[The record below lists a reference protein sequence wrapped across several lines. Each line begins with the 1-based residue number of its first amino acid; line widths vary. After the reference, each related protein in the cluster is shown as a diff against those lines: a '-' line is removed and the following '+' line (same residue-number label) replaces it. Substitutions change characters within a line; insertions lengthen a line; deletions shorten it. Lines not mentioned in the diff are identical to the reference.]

1 MTATAAPGTPT
12 SPPGASVLFFTF
24 FFAAVTYLLSVVSPL
39 LKSTAGKMA
48 DIVLSIVEKFITF
61 ADMFRKAVQ
70 TDHQNNED
78 CRSIERCCVRV
89 KAILSE
95 IKEMTPQ
102 QFQLPST
109 SGALQDLAESVQNA
123 LKLVTKCQEPSHRL
137 YRYWK
142 AQEMADKLR
151 RVQEEIQQKLLLGNI
166 AINVQNSIMLTKLI
180 DILLAFAQS
189 PSQPSSGNFPPPPAP
204 ASSANDAP
212 NFGNPSVTST
222 NIPQTIRPHLPVVD
236 GINQLS
242 SSVRVDSTTDI
253 KPFSLSELQK
263 ATENFSDVIHHFG
276 NFVYKGILNNGS
288 MVAIKE
294 HDSIDDYMVRDGDNI
309 QDKIDMVSK
318 FNHKNI
324 VRPLGYCHVEE
335 LKTFYFVED
344 YMPGSMDKFIAGL
357 GADWS
362 SCFRII
368 QGIAQGVQYLHER
381 HIVHLNLK
389 PSIILLDSDMNPK
402 IGDSLL
408 YTRLD
413 NGDREILSST
423 PPLISIDYIAPE
435 YKQRIVSTKSDMYP
449 FGVILL
455 EITSRMC
462 KSKSKPWNVKDL
474 PRWARNE
481 LESKG
486 IEKLLHPSL
495 RGNKSQVMEI
505 ERCMKVGLLCVQP
518 DRKERPTMADVLAM
532 LNGA

>member
-123 LKLVTKCQEPSHRL
+123 LKLVTKCQEPSHML

-151 RVQEEIQQKLLLGNI
+151 RVQEEIQQKLLLGNF
-166 AINVQNSIMLTKLI
+166 AINVQNSIMLAKLI

-189 PSQPSSGNFPPPPAP
+189 PSQLSSGNFPPPAP
-204 ASSANDAP
+204 ALSNAAP

-222 NIPQTIRPHLPVVD
+222 NNPQTSRPHLPVVD
-236 GINQLS
+236 DINQFS
-242 SSVRVDSTTDI
+242 SSDRVDSTTDI
-253 KPFSLSELQK
+253 KLFSFPELK
-263 ATENFSDVIHHFG
+263 EVTENFSDVIHRFG
-276 NFVYKGILNNGS
+276 NFVYKGKINDRE
-288 MVAIKE
+288 VAIKE
-294 HDSIDDYMVRDGDNI
+294 HDYSIGGYMVRDGDTI

-318 FNHKNI
+318 LNHKNI
-324 VRPLGYCHVEE
+324 VRPLGYCHVEK
-335 LKTFYFVED
+335 LKTFYVVED
-344 YMPGSMDKFIAGL
+344 YMPRRSMDEFITGNKV
-357 GADWS
+357 DWS
-362 SCFRII
+362 SCFQII

-389 PSIILLDSDMNPK
+389 PSIILLDSDKNPK

-408 YTRLD
+408 YTRLKD
-413 NGDREILSST
+413 GNDWFRTSATMRGLT
-423 PPLISIDYIAPE
+423 GYIAPE
-435 YKQRIVSTKSDMYP
+435 YVDEGIVSLKCDVYA
-449 FGVILL
+449 FGSILL
-455 EITSRMC
+455 ETSSHMR
-462 KSKSKPWNVKDL
+462 KSKHIGQDITT
-474 PRWARNE
+474 WARDA
-481 LESKG
+481 LESKR
-486 IEKLLHPSL
+486 IDKMLQPSL
-495 RGNKSQVMEI
+495 RGNESQLMEI
-505 ERCMKVGLLCVQP
+505 KRCMKVGLLCVQP
-518 DRKERPTMADVLAM
+518 DPEKRPRMMDVVAM
-532 LNGA
+532 LNGEK